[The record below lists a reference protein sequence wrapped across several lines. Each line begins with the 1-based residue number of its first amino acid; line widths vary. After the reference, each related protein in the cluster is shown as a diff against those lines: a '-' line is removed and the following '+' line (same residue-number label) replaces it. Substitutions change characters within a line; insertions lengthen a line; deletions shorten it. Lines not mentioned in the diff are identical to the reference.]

1 MPAESPFVKV
11 AKEVASQ
18 LLQSQLY
25 VEQGAALLYQLTVDN
40 QLNLTVDLK
49 RPVRGNSAF
58 QTDLCI
64 FEKKGEGICIPR
76 VVMEFKTH
84 ITTHDI
90 LTYSAKAAKHKQI
103 YPYLRYGIIA
113 EKDTEVPKRL
123 FTHNDSLDF
132 CAAVS
137 GLEENNLS
145 DFFSKL
151 LSDEVKTS
159 ILLEDIAFGSIH
171 TRLFRSEVVISEISV
186 ESKSMKR
193 RK

>member
-1 MPAESPFVKV
+1 MPAESAFVKV

-18 LLQSQLY
+18 LLQSPLY

-151 LSDEVKTS
+151 LSDEVKSS

-171 TRLFRSEVVISEISV
+171 TRLFRSEVVISEMPV

>member
-18 LLQSQLY
+18 LLKPPLY
-25 VEQGAALLYQLTVDN
+25 VEQSAALLYQLTVNN
-40 QLNLTVDLK
+40 QLDLTVDLK

-64 FEKKGEGICIPR
+64 FDKKDEGICIPR

-132 CAAVS
+132 CAAIA
-137 GLEENNLS
+137 GLEGNNLS

-151 LSDEVKTS
+151 LSDEVKSS
-159 ILLEDIAFGSIH
+159 ILLEDIAFGSVH
-171 TRLFRSEVVISEISV
+171 TRLFRSEVVVSEMPA

>member
-1 MPAESPFVKV
+1 MAAESPFVKA

-18 LLQSQLY
+18 LLQSPLY
-25 VEQGAALLYQLTVDN
+25 IEQGAALIYQLAVDN
-40 QLNLTVDLK
+40 QLNLTVNLK

-137 GLEENNLS
+137 GLEGNNLLV
-145 DFFSKL
+145 FFNKL
-151 LSDEVKTS
+151 LKDEIKSS

-171 TRLFRSEVVISEISV
+171 TRLFRSEVVVSEMSV
-186 ESKSMKR
+186 ESELIKR

>member
-1 MPAESPFVKV
+1 MAVESPFVKV

-18 LLQSQLY
+18 LLQPPLY
-25 VEQGAALLYQLTVDN
+25 IEQGAALLYQLAVDN
-40 QLNLTVDLK
+40 QLNLTVNLK

-113 EKDTEVPKRL
+113 EKDMEVPKRL

-137 GLEENNLS
+137 GLEGNNLS
-145 DFFSKL
+145 VFFNKL
-151 LSDEVKTS
+151 LKDEIKSS

-171 TRLFRSEVVISEISV
+171 TRLFRSSVVISEMSV
-186 ESKSMKR
+186 EPHAGINF
-193 RK
+193 

>member
-1 MPAESPFVKV
+1 MPVESPFVKV

-18 LLQSQLY
+18 LLKAPLY
-25 VEQGAALLYQLTVDN
+25 VEQSAALLYQLTVDN
-40 QLNLTVDLK
+40 KLNLTVDLK

-58 QTDLCI
+58 QTDLCV
-64 FEKKGEGICIPR
+64 FEKKGEGISIPR
-76 VVMEFKTH
+76 VVLEFKTH

-137 GLEENNLS
+137 GLDGNNLS

-151 LSDEVKTS
+151 LSDEVKSS

-171 TRLFRSEVVISEISV
+171 TRLFRSEVVISEMSA